1 MSPHLAGAR
10 DFPQKALQSPAH
22 DRLPAPGHRL
32 ARSRSPPGPA
42 PRLAPP
48 RVPGTSGRGWG
59 GGGRTGGSPA
69 TVPQA
74 LSPTVRPAEY
84 GPTRLAGR
92 CPHTSRATS
101 YRSGEEERAGARQ
114 PRDRGSA
121 AAPSPGP
128 PRTGTPARPAAGPA
142 RSRRGEDWALERGQE
157 RRRAGHAV
165 AAATDTA
172 RGRATCSA
180 ARAPQ
185 RGAATPPYLAAGRAP
200 ADADQEGLAAVGLL
214 VVLQGLLAVPGHG
227 WRRPSSRCCGP
238 THAPRPRPRR
248 APPLPAAAAG
258 RCPAACEPPG
268 ARPWGC
274 LSRRR
279 RQPASARSGRLGLQP
294 RRRSA

>member
-1 MSPHLAGAR
+1 MAPHLAGAR
-10 DFPQKALQSPAH
+10 DFPQKALQSAAH
-22 DRLPAPGHRL
+22 DRLPAPGRRL

-48 RVPGTSGRGWG
+48 RVPGTSRRGWG
-59 GGGRTGGSPA
+59 WGAHRGLAGDSVSSPL
-69 TVPQA
+69 PH
-74 LSPTVRPAEY
+74 R
-84 GPTRLAGR
+84 PTRRVSTRLPGR
-92 CPHTSRATS
+92 CPHRSRATS

-128 PRTGTPARPAAGPA
+128 PRTGTPGRRPSPA

-172 RGRATCSA
+172 RGRATGSA

-227 WRRPSSRCCGP
+227 WRRPSSRCCRP